1 MQNEFSWTT
10 TVEIYITDLEWAE
23 MIARVAQGETAQ
35 EVIYDYVAGLDDADY
50 YAIDADMKSDLIEYL
65 TSLTKD

>member
-1 MQNEFSWTT
+1 MQNEFNWTT

-23 MIARVAQGETAQ
+23 MIARVMKGQTAQ
-35 EVIYDYVAGLDDADY
+35 EVIYNYIEKLDDADY

-65 TSLTKD
+65 TNLTKD